1 MNVEIYIL
9 ECIIMCIVFGTVVMS
24 IIIKNPVSMISDYPP
39 EIQDRYYQTQGKAI
53 EKEKMTI
60 GIAIRKIIG
69 LIIFAVVFAWMVL
82 IAGGDT
88 FFKALFMTYGYMFVI
103 FAFDTFFLDW
113 VLFANIKKVRLP
125 GTEDMD
131 KEYHQKWFHV
141 KACFP
146 MIPVFLIGGLA
157 IAGIELLIYPF
168 VL

>member
-1 MNVEIYIL
+1 MNVGVYIL
-9 ECIIMCIVFGTVVMS
+9 ECIIMCIVFGAVVMS
-24 IIIKNPVSMISDYPP
+24 SIIKNPVSMISDYPP
-39 EIQDRYYQTQGKAI
+39 EIQDRYYQTQGKVF
-53 EKEKMTI
+53 EKEKITI
-60 GIAIRKIIG
+60 STMIRKIIG
-69 LIIFAVVFAWMVL
+69 LIIFAAVFAWMVH

-88 FFKALFMTYGYMFVI
+88 FLKALFMTYGYMFVI

-157 IAGIELLIYPF
+157 IAGVVLL
-168 VL
+168 VW